1 MERPRDEV
9 APFILSKISAAVA
22 ELKFWNF
29 NVPYK
34 AYMALTNVKT
44 LQLWEFCNTLVE
56 EFFSYMELITS
67 CNLPIKPAAW
77 APSIWV

>member
-1 MERPRDEV
+1 MES
-9 APFILSKISAAVA
+9 SKRTLLLLAHDYSWGKKESNIKKEGVA

-44 LQLWEFCNTLVE
+44 LQLWKFCNTLAND
-56 EFFSYMELITS
+56 M
-67 CNLPIKPAAW
+67 
-77 APSIWV
+77 

>member
-1 MERPRDEV
+1 MKV
-9 APFILSKISAAVA
+9 AEHKTSVTFILPKISEGVA

-44 LQLWEFCNTLVE
+44 LQLWKFCNTLDMTLFLFE
-56 EFFSYMELITS
+56 Y
-67 CNLPIKPAAW
+67 
-77 APSIWV
+77 

>member
-1 MERPRDEV
+1 MSVGAVLGEDAMYIHGEG
-9 APFILSKISAAVA
+9 VA

-44 LQLWEFCNTLVE
+44 LQLWKFCNTLLL
-56 EFFSYMELITS
+56 FWHTLF
-67 CNLPIKPAAW
+67 CK
-77 APSIWV
+77 

>member
-1 MERPRDEV
+1 MLTE
-9 APFILSKISAAVA
+9 ISSAKVKANHNIEGVA

-44 LQLWEFCNTLVE
+44 LQLWKFCNTL
-56 EFFSYMELITS
+56 FLLHDRQHNS
-67 CNLPIKPAAW
+67 
-77 APSIWV
+77 

>member
-1 MERPRDEV
+1 MLLKHANYYEG
-9 APFILSKISAAVA
+9 VA

-44 LQLWEFCNTLVE
+44 LQLWKFCNTLE
-56 EFFSYMELITS
+56 MGAE
-67 CNLPIKPAAW
+67 NL
-77 APSIWV
+77 

>member
-1 MERPRDEV
+1 MQSIGRMYFATSPRSIYHRSLRVPTNDGGVNHKSEG
-9 APFILSKISAAVA
+9 VA

-44 LQLWEFCNTLVE
+44 LQLWKFCNTLYLIRLI
-56 EFFSYMELITS
+56 SY
-67 CNLPIKPAAW
+67 
-77 APSIWV
+77 

>member
-1 MERPRDEV
+1 MN
-9 APFILSKISAAVA
+9 SKEKSEGVA

-44 LQLWEFCNTLVE
+44 LQLWKFCNTLDVIVNPTIIRGVV
-56 EFFSYMELITS
+56 ME
-67 CNLPIKPAAW
+67 
-77 APSIWV
+77 SIQ

>member
-1 MERPRDEV
+1 MWVNKEDPEG
-9 APFILSKISAAVA
+9 VA

-44 LQLWEFCNTLVE
+44 LQLWKFCNTL
-56 EFFSYMELITS
+56 SYKLSFLTHPL
-67 CNLPIKPAAW
+67 CYLR
-77 APSIWV
+77 

>member
-1 MERPRDEV
+1 MTTPTNNRGGNHDIEG
-9 APFILSKISAAVA
+9 VA

-44 LQLWEFCNTLVE
+44 LQLWKFCNTLS
-56 EFFSYMELITS
+56 FFIPPL
-67 CNLPIKPAAW
+67 
-77 APSIWV
+77 

>member
-1 MERPRDEV
+1 MAGPGGASSYISPISTQLNMHRH
-9 APFILSKISAAVA
+9 FGLSQKEGVA

-44 LQLWEFCNTLVE
+44 LQLWKFCNTL
-56 EFFSYMELITS
+56 YLM
-67 CNLPIKPAAW
+67 KPHPYAVGW
-77 APSIWV
+77 GK

>member
-1 MERPRDEV
+1 MRLNKDIKTV
-9 APFILSKISAAVA
+9 VDSSFAGCGVSKRIQAGEGVA

-44 LQLWEFCNTLVE
+44 LQLWKFCNTLALVVSPTIIGGVKWE
-56 EFFSYMELITS
+56 
-67 CNLPIKPAAW
+67 PI
-77 APSIWV
+77 